1 MAKGKI
7 AESLSEEQK
16 VALNKIANENPEKSA
31 DGADVKTFNRSV
43 DDAGTKTPGRRYTP
57 RYKTPD
63 NVESALEHYPVHIV
77 KLVNL
82 VKSNSDIRRYTALGI
97 LNYLFQ
103 KGIIEQAKGYVTF
116 NWTKFR
122 VVNKG
127 LSTEYRYSEPFFL
140 NCLVASFT
148 SFANAAQKIIK
159 TFCSKEYEEVFVQD
173 DAIISDAVAAAEQ
186 ADAESGDEE

>member
-1 MAKGKI
+1 MPKGTN
-7 AESLSEEQK
+7 LGDNLTEEQRK
-16 VALNKIANENPEKSA
+16 ALTEAAGKTPAEKS
-31 DGADVKTFNRSV
+31 DVVVSEKPNR
-43 DDAGTKTPGRRYTP
+43 TLRP
-57 RYKTPD
+57 RYKNPD
-63 NVESALEHYPVHIV
+63 TVEEALKHYPAHVV

-103 KGIIEQAKGYVTF
+103 KGVIEEAKGYVSF

-127 LSTEYRYSEPFFL
+127 LSTEYRYIEPFFL
-140 NCLVASFT
+140 NCLIASFT

-159 TFCSKEYEEVFVQD
+159 VFCSKEYTDTFMQD
-173 DAIISDAVAAAEQ
+173 DAVIKAAVDAADE
-186 ADAESGDEE
+186 ADAATGEE